1 MAVYNETVLSFGN
14 VGGNIPNLHLVR
26 AALSGGITFGMSDKR
41 GTVRDCYSETVAG
54 EALFKFSTSNKSLAR
69 LDICILSPLARVRSL
84 LSSNTVFKFSIH
96 IASTGPS
103 KMIHDT

>member
-54 EALFKFSTSNKSLAR
+54 KEWIVQDGWITKAVWYNTFSQLAEMWVNVSLCLGSLR
-69 LDICILSPLARVRSL
+69 PRDRSYRVRD
-84 LSSNTVFKFSIH
+84 F
-96 IASTGPS
+96 
-103 KMIHDT
+103 